1 MLRKN
6 FLYIFFYFALVL
18 LLGLSFYFYSQLDL
32 YNIVIYCGLT
42 WLGLSFLHLLLASRG
57 KGRRSVAELH
67 ATPHARAGAT
77 DRSSSASSNRMA
89 SNLGATQHKASP
101 SAVMPEFSEPKK
113 VPSKKVNAMQDIFK
127 NAYQNELLTGGLA
140 LVMIGHDVV
149 DTKTRQLK
157 GYYCQGFIEY
167 PNGQGIDTASII
179 NASPKDAVAGDI
191 EILLL
196 ETLRFYWQKVFQ
208 DGFQVEEGSHEK
220 SSHVN
225 NLPYCFFPLSERAL
239 NEKGFMN
246 DLKSFLKS
254 QKISNPGLARAFS
267 RMVFI
272 LPFTAGLYRHA
283 ENCQFLNSEGIK
295 LAMLYTNDNTTLLN
309 PILDDDPSLLLR
321 TGIDFYLSSFDNLQF
336 LQEKMGY
343 ELMAEKVLSLEK
355 LRLKMMVFNVDN
367 EQIYNNLPHGV
378 SLVMGKMFDKQTRL
392 ARLPLPSI

>member
-1 MLRKN
+1 MFRKN

-32 YNIVIYCGLT
+32 YNIVIYCGLA
-42 WLGLSFLHLLLASRG
+42 WLGLSFLHLLLAGRG
-57 KGRRSVAELH
+57 KGRRSVNELH
-67 ATPHARAGAT
+67 ATPHARAGTVART
-77 DRSSSASSNRMA
+77 SSASSNHMA
-89 SNLGATQHKASP
+89 ASLSPAQHKASP
-101 SAVMPEFSEPKK
+101 SAMMPESSEPKK
-113 VPSKKVNAMQDIFK
+113 IPSKKVNAMQDIFK

-208 DGFQVEEGSHEK
+208 DGFQAEEGSQEK
-220 SSHVN
+220 YSQVN

-343 ELMAEKVLSLEK
+343 ELMAEKITSLEK